1 MKDRDRLERRNEIL
15 DAAIE
20 ILIERGYRETT
31 MLAVAR
37 RANAS
42 KETLYSWFGDKTGL
56 FEAVIQRNAERLQQE
71 IAPFLSGEGGVAAFL
86 TDFGIG
92 LLNLLLSESGLAI
105 NRAAIS
111 EASRDLSLSRALER
125 SGRGA
130 TFPLVIDTLRR
141 FEAEGALRMDD
152 PLDAGEMF
160 LGLLTRDLQ
169 VRALLGL
176 QSGLDPSEIR
186 RRAEQAT
193 KAFLRVY
200 GTDPSSHSLMS

>member
-1 MKDRDRLERRNEIL
+1 MKEQNRIERRNEIL

-42 KETLYSWFGDKTGL
+42 KETLYNWFGDKSGL
-56 FEAVIQRNAERLQQE
+56 FEALIKRNAERLQAA
-71 IAPFLSGEGGVAAFL
+71 IAPFLEGDGPVEEFL
-86 TDFGIG
+86 TDFGTA
-92 LLNLLLSESGLAI
+92 LLTLLLSESGVAI

-111 EASRDLSLSRALER
+111 EASRDMTLSRALER

-130 TFPLVIDTLRR
+130 TFPLVIDALRR
-141 FEAEGALRMDD
+141 YEKQGVLKMDD
-152 PLDAGEMF
+152 PVEAGEQF
-160 LGLLTRDLQ
+160 LGSLSRDLQ

-176 QSGLDPSEIR
+176 QTRLDPAETR
-186 RRAEQAT
+186 RRAQRAT
-193 KAFLRVY
+193 DAFLRIF
-200 GTDPSSHSLMS
+200 GAGGR

>member
-1 MKDRDRLERRNEIL
+1 MNEEDRLARRNEIL

-20 ILIERGYRETT
+20 ILVERGYRETT

-42 KETLYSWFGDKTGL
+42 KETLYNWFGDKSGL
-56 FEAVIQRNAERLQQE
+56 FEAVIQRNAERLQSG
-71 IAPFLSGEGGVAAFL
+71 IAPFLAGEGEIDAFL
-86 TDFGIG
+86 TDFGIA
-92 LLNLLLSESGLAI
+92 LLKLLLSESGLAI

-111 EASRDLSLSRALER
+111 EASRDMSLSRALER

-130 TFPLVIDTLRR
+130 TFPLVIDALRR
-141 FEAEGALRMDD
+141 YEARGVLKMGD

-160 LGLLTRDLQ
+160 LGLLARDLQ

-176 QSGLDPSEIR
+176 QADLSDGEIR
-186 RRAEQAT
+186 HRAERAT
-193 KAFLRVY
+193 EAFLHVF
-200 GTDPSSHSLMS
+200 GTGRR

>member
-1 MKDRDRLERRNEIL
+1 MKTQDRRERRNEIL

-31 MLAVAR
+31 MLAVAK

-71 IAPFLSGEGGVAAFL
+71 IAPFLSGAGGVGAFL
-86 TDFGIG
+86 TDFGVG

-141 FEAEGALRMDD
+141 YEAEGALNMDD
-152 PLDAGEMF
+152 PVDAGEMF

-176 QSGLDPSEIR
+176 QTGLDPSEIR

-193 KAFLRVY
+193 EAFLRVY
-200 GTDPSSHSLMS
+200 GTEAAKP